1 MAQLNIAGSPTTT
14 RHIKLYLL
22 DFYRAI
28 PQRHIT
34 FRIEASSSERAT
46 IRAASVSFSELKPG
60 IAGLPTCTEPV
71 EGACPTL
78 QGEAPPWPD
87 LVEVSFPP
95 YEFTPSTPLLT
106 FHSLLST
113 GDGDTKAASPL
124 ACTFAVTKNQRI
136 ADFQRSTIHSSA
148 CFSTCA
154 QSTKSCADCTLQPT
168 ELRAHQL
175 KYQRMVTLKP
185 SRSLDSKLETL
196 STSAQRGK

>member
-46 IRAASVSFSELKPG
+46 IRAASVLFSELKPG

-124 ACTFAVTKNQRI
+124 PAP
-136 ADFQRSTIHSSA
+136 S
-148 CFSTCA
+148 
-154 QSTKSCADCTLQPT
+154 QSQKTSESPTSNVQPYT
-168 ELRAHQL
+168 HPLASPLAPNRQNPAPTARYSPRNYAH
-175 KYQRMVTLKP
+175 TN
-185 SRSLDSKLETL
+185 SNISEW
-196 STSAQRGK
+196 